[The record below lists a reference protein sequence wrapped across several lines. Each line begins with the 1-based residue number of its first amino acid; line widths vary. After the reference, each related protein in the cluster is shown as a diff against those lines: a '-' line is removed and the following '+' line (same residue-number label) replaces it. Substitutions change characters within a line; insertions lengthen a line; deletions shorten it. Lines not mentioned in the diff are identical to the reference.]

1 MAKTKKDLKLYYS
14 IREVAELLN
23 VSESLLR
30 YWEKEF
36 PNIHPKKVGRGIRQY
51 TKEDIDTI
59 RVVYHFVKERG
70 MTLTGARE
78 AIKREKGN
86 PNKKTELADRLK
98 FVRDELIAINKELNF
113 LE

>member
-1 MAKTKKDLKLYYS
+1 MAKKNIKLYYS
-14 IREVAELLN
+14 IREVSELLN

-36 PNIHPKKVGRGIRQY
+36 PSIHPKKVGRGIRQY
-51 TKEDIDTI
+51 SKDDIEAI

-70 MTLTGARE
+70 MTLSGARE
-78 AIKREKGN
+78 AMKREKGN
-86 PNKKTELADRLK
+86 PNKKTELIDRLRAI
-98 FVRDELIAINKELNF
+98 RDELQAINRELNY

>member
-1 MAKTKKDLKLYYS
+1 MAKKNLKLYYS
-14 IREVAELLN
+14 IREVSELLN

-36 PNIHPKKVGRGIRQY
+36 PSIHPKKVGRGIRQY
-51 TKEDIDTI
+51 SKDDIEAI

-70 MTLTGARE
+70 MTLSGARE
-78 AIKREKGN
+78 AMKREKGN
-86 PNKKTELADRLK
+86 PNKKTELIDRLK
-98 FVRDELIAINKELNF
+98 FVRDELQAINRELNT

>member
-1 MAKTKKDLKLYYS
+1 MAKKPLKLYYS

-36 PNIHPKKVGRGIRQY
+36 ASIHPKKVGRGIRQY
-51 TKEDIDTI
+51 SKEDIDAI

-70 MTLTGARE
+70 MTLAGARE
-78 AIKREKGN
+78 AMKREKGN
-86 PNKKTELADRLK
+86 PNKKTELIERLR
-98 FVRDELIAINKELNF
+98 FVRDELQAINREMNY

>member
-1 MAKTKKDLKLYYS
+1 VAKKNLKLYYS
-14 IREVAELLN
+14 IREVAEMLD

-36 PNIHPKKVGRGIRQY
+36 SSIHPKKMGRGIRQY
-51 TKEDIDTI
+51 TQEDIDAI

-70 MTLTGARE
+70 MTLSGARE
-78 AIKREKGN
+78 AMKREKGN
-86 PNKKTELADRLK
+86 PNKKAELIDRLK
-98 FVRDELIAINKELNF
+98 FVRDELQAINRELNY